1 MADAKEIQELAKI
14 LNLQNIANGT
24 IDLNQETISNKE
36 YLYQILLEEVNIRSV
51 NRLKEAKKVSRL
63 KQMIFDETK
72 IIDGLKWQL
81 SKIKEIDFANKKQNI
96 FIIGECSTGKTS
108 LASNIGMDALDRGAK
123 VVYLTLDELLTEAK
137 LKKGIWNNILNSDVL
152 ILDDVFYLSPTDEEL
167 IEIYKLLMFLQE
179 TRSIILITNRTL
191 NSWKNMKVDTHL
203 IETLAKRL
211 LQDAC
216 ICQHKIGSD

>member
-72 IIDGLKWQL
+72 ITDGLKWQL
-81 SKIKEIDFANKKQNI
+81 SKIKEIDFANIKQNI
-96 FIIGECSTGKTS
+96 FIVGECSTGKTS

-123 VVYLTLDELLTEAK
+123 VVYLTLDELLAEAK

-211 LQDAC
+211 LQDAQ
-216 ICQHKIGSD
+216 IVTLA

>member
-24 IDLNQETISNKE
+24 IDLNQETISNMD
-36 YLYQILLEEVNIRSV
+36 YLYQILLEEVNIRSA
-51 NRLKEAKKVSRL
+51 NKLKEAKKASRL
-63 KQMIFDETK
+63 KQMHFDETK
-72 IIDGLKWQL
+72 ITDGLKWQF
-81 SKIKEIDFANKKQNI
+81 SKIREIDFANKKQNI
-96 FIIGECSTGKTS
+96 FIVGDCSTGKTS
-108 LASNIGMDALDRGAK
+108 LASTIGLDALEKGAK
-123 VVYLTLDELLTEAK
+123 VIYLTLDELLTEAK
-137 LKKGIWNNILNSDVL
+137 LKKRIWNNILNSDVL
-152 ILDDVFYLSPTDEEL
+152 ILDDVFYISPKDEEL

-211 LQDAC
+211 LQDAQ
-216 ICQHKIGSD
+216 IITLS

>member
-1 MADAKEIQELAKI
+1 M
-14 LNLQNIANGT
+14 
-24 IDLNQETISNKE
+24 
-36 YLYQILLEEVNIRSV
+36 

-211 LQDAC
+211 LQDAQ
-216 ICQHKIGSD
+216 IITLA

>member
-24 IDLNQETISNKE
+24 IDLNQETISNMD
-36 YLYQILLEEVNIRSV
+36 YLYQILLEEVNIRSA
-51 NRLKEAKKVSRL
+51 NKLKEAKKASRL
-63 KQMIFDETK
+63 KQMNFDETK
-72 IIDGLKWQL
+72 ITDGLKWQL
-81 SKIKEIDFANKKQNI
+81 SKIREINFANKKQNI
-96 FIIGECSTGKTS
+96 FIVGDCSTGKTS
-108 LASNIGMDALDRGAK
+108 LASTIGLDALEKGAK
-123 VVYLTLDELLTEAK
+123 VIYLTLDELLTEAK

-152 ILDDVFYLSPTDEEL
+152 ILDDVFYISPKDEEL

-211 LQDAC
+211 LQDAQ
-216 ICQHKIGSD
+216 IITLA

>member
-1 MADAKEIQELAKI
+1 M
-14 LNLQNIANGT
+14 
-24 IDLNQETISNKE
+24 
-36 YLYQILLEEVNIRSV
+36 
-51 NRLKEAKKVSRL
+51 
-63 KQMIFDETK
+63 
-72 IIDGLKWQL
+72 DGLKWQL

-179 TRSIILITNRTL
+179 TRSIILI
-191 NSWKNMKVDTHL
+191 
-203 IETLAKRL
+203 
-211 LQDAC
+211 
-216 ICQHKIGSD
+216 HKSNT

>member
-63 KQMIFDETK
+63 KQMHFDETK
-72 IIDGLKWQL
+72 ITDGLKWQL
-81 SKIKEIDFANKKQNI
+81 SMIREINFANKKQNI
-96 FIIGECSTGKTS
+96 FIVGDCSTGKTS

-123 VVYLTLDELLTEAK
+123 VVYLTLDELLTETK
-137 LKKGIWNNILNSDVL
+137 LKKRLWNNILNSDVL

-211 LQDAC
+211 LQDAQ
-216 ICQHKIGSD
+216 IITLA

>member
-1 MADAKEIQELAKI
+1 MADAKEIQELAKV

-72 IIDGLKWQL
+72 ITDGLKWQL
-81 SKIKEIDFANKKQNI
+81 SKIKEIEFANKKQNI

-211 LQDAC
+211 LQDAQ
-216 ICQHKIGSD
+216 IITLA

>member
-211 LQDAC
+211 LQDAQ
-216 ICQHKIGSD
+216 IITLA

>member
-179 TRSIILITNRTL
+179 TRSIILVTNRPL
-191 NSWKNMKVDTHL
+191 SSWKNMNIDTH
-203 IETLAKRL
+203 IVETLAKRL
-211 LQDAC
+211 MQDAQ
-216 ICQHKIGSD
+216 IISL

>member
-24 IDLNQETISNKE
+24 IDLNQETISNMD
-36 YLYQILLEEVNIRSV
+36 YLYQILLEEVNIRST
-51 NRLKEAKKVSRL
+51 NKLREAKKASRL
-63 KQMIFDETK
+63 KQMHFDETK
-72 IIDGLKWQL
+72 ITDGLKWQL
-81 SKIKEIDFANKKQNI
+81 SMIREINFANKKQNI
-96 FIIGECSTGKTS
+96 FIVGDCSTGKTS
-108 LASNIGMDALDRGAK
+108 LASTIGLDALEKGAK
-123 VVYLTLDELLTEAK
+123 VIYLTLDELLTEAK

-211 LQDAC
+211 LQDAQ
-216 ICQHKIGSD
+216 IITLA

>member
-36 YLYQILLEEVNIRSV
+36 YLYQILLEEVHIRSV

-211 LQDAC
+211 LQDAQ
-216 ICQHKIGSD
+216 IITLA

>member
-1 MADAKEIQELAKI
+1 MANAKEIQELAKI

-72 IIDGLKWQL
+72 ITDGLKWQL

-211 LQDAC
+211 LQDAQ
-216 ICQHKIGSD
+216 IITLA

>member
-1 MADAKEIQELAKI
+1 MADAKEIQELAKV
-14 LNLQNIANGT
+14 LNLQNIANGA

-36 YLYQILLEEVNIRSV
+36 YLYQVLLEEVHIRST
-51 NRLKEAKKVSRL
+51 NKLREAKKASRL
-63 KQMIFDETK
+63 KQMHFDETK
-72 IIDGLKWQL
+72 ITDGLKWQL
-81 SKIKEIDFANKKQNI
+81 SMIREINFANKKQNI
-96 FIIGECSTGKTS
+96 FIVGDCSTGKTS

-123 VVYLTLDELLTEAK
+123 VVYLTLDELLTETK
-137 LKKGIWNNILNSDVL
+137 LKKRLWNNILNSDVL

-191 NSWKNMKVDTHL
+191 NTWKNMKVDTHL

-211 LQDAC
+211 LQDAQ
-216 ICQHKIGSD
+216 IITLV

>member
-81 SKIKEIDFANKKQNI
+81 SKIKEIDFANIKQNI

-211 LQDAC
+211 LQDAQ
-216 ICQHKIGSD
+216 IITLA

>member
-36 YLYQILLEEVNIRSV
+36 YLYQILLEEVNVRSV

-211 LQDAC
+211 LQDAQ
-216 ICQHKIGSD
+216 IITLA

>member
-1 MADAKEIQELAKI
+1 MADAKEIQDLAKI

-36 YLYQILLEEVNIRSV
+36 YLYQILLEEVNIRNV
-51 NRLKEAKKVSRL
+51 NKLKDAKKASRL

-72 IIDGLKWQL
+72 ITDGLKWQL

-123 VVYLTLDELLTEAK
+123 VVYLTLDELLTDAK
-137 LKKGIWNNILNSDVL
+137 LKKRLWNNILNSDVL

-167 IEIYKLLMFLQE
+167 IEIYKLLVFLQE
-179 TRSIILITNRTL
+179 TRSIILITNRPL
-191 NSWKNMKVDTHL
+191 SSWINMKVDTHL

-211 LQDAC
+211 LQDAQ
-216 ICQHKIGSD
+216 IITLA